1 MTLPHNARCL
11 LFITSILLTGSAL
24 AQQGAPD
31 GQWPYYAGDAGSSKY
46 SALDQIN
53 AENFANLEVA
63 WSWDSIDAELDL
75 QALEEV
81 SPGIRINNIQGT
93 PLMVDGV
100 LYMVTALHQVA
111 AIDAASG
118 NTLWQY
124 NPESYLSGPSMNPI
138 SYHARGVAWW
148 EGDGK
153 RRVILSTHDAYVVA
167 LDADTGIPDP
177 DFAGGRIDLING
189 IPRAV
194 RNQLDWRGGQ
204 PLAVVSPPIVVG
216 DILVTSQITS
226 NRPRY
231 KERPPLWIRGFH
243 MPSGELAW
251 TFHTIP
257 QEGEYGVE
265 TWEEESWRRAGN
277 TGVWTMMSADPEL
290 GLVYLP
296 IEAATN
302 DFYGGH
308 RPGDNLFSQS
318 LVALNAETGER
329 VWHFQMVHHG
339 VWDYDPPAAPNLIDI
354 NVDGHPVKAVAQVT
368 KQGFTYVFN
377 RETGEPIWPI
387 VERAV
392 PPALLPGERLS
403 PTQPF
408 PSKPPAFEKQGIVID
423 DLIDFTPEL
432 RAEAE
437 QILSNYTWGPLFT
450 APTATDRGGNRG
462 TILRPGTGGGANWS
476 GASVDPESA
485 MLYVPSADGMTVPV
499 ISTLDADQSNFN
511 FVRITLGGVRGPQG
525 LPLLKPPYSTITA
538 IDMNTGEIA
547 WRVPNGMGDADV
559 ESHPALQGIDLPP
572 LGGGG
577 RHPILVTATM
587 LIHAQRREDGYV
599 LVARDKASGA
609 ELATIDMPGRPRG
622 APMTYALDGKQYISL
637 SIDSEPVP
645 QLLTL
650 SLPE

>member
-1 MTLPHNARCL
+1 MWLVL
-11 LFITSILLTGSAL
+11 SAATPLL
-24 AQQGAPD
+24 AQHGSSD
-31 GQWPYYAGDAGSSKY
+31 GQWPSYAGDPGSTKY
-46 SALDQIN
+46 SSLAQID
-53 AENFANLEVA
+53 ADNFHLLQPA
-63 WSWDSIDAELDL
+63 WRWLSIDGELDL
-75 QALEEV
+75 VALQEV
-81 SPGIRINNIQGT
+81 SPDIRIANMQGT
-93 PLMVDGV
+93 PLMIDGV
-100 LYMVTALHQVA
+100 LYMITALHQVA

-118 NTLWQY
+118 ETLWRY

-148 EGDGK
+148 EKDGA
-153 RRVILSTHDAYVVA
+153 RRVLVSTHDAYVLA

-177 DFAGGRIDLING
+177 GFAGGRIDLTDG
-189 IPRAV
+189 IPRAT
-194 RNQLDWRGGQ
+194 RGELDWRGGQ

-231 KERPPLWIRGFH
+231 KERPPLFIRGYH
-243 MPSGELAW
+243 LPDGELAW

-290 GLVYLP
+290 GYVYLP

-318 LVALNAETGER
+318 LVALDAETGER

-339 VWDYDPPAAPNLIDI
+339 IWDYDPPAAPNLMDI
-354 NVDGHPVKAVAQVT
+354 TVNGRDIKAVAQVT
-368 KQGFTYVFN
+368 KQGFTYVFD
-377 RETGEPIWPI
+377 RETGEPVWPI
-387 VERAV
+387 VERPV
-392 PPALLPGERLS
+392 PPALLPGERIS

-408 PSKPPAFEKQGIVID
+408 PTRPPAFEKQGMRIA

-432 RAEAE
+432 RAEAVA
-437 QILSNYTWGPLFT
+437 ILEDYTWGPLFT
-450 APTATDRGGNRG
+450 APTATERGGNRG

-476 GASVDPESA
+476 GASADPETS
-485 MLYVPSADGMTVPV
+485 MLYIPSNDSMTVPV
-499 ISTLDADQSNFN
+499 IVTLDEADSNFN
-511 FVRITLGGVRGPQG
+511 FVRISLGGVRGPQG
-525 LPLLKPPYSTITA
+525 LPLLKPPYSTVTA

-547 WRVPNGMGDADV
+547 WRVPNGDGDAQV
-559 ESHPALQGIDLPP
+559 ENHPALAGIDLPP

-577 RHPILVTATM
+577 RHPILVTATL
-587 LIHAQRREDGYV
+587 LIHAQQKDDGYV
-599 LVARDKASGA
+599 LVARDKSNGN
-609 ELATIDMPGRPRG
+609 EIATLPLPGRPRG
-622 APMTYALDGKQYISL
+622 APMTYALDGQQYVTISVA
-637 SIDSEPVP
+637 SEPTP

-650 SLPE
+650 SLPN